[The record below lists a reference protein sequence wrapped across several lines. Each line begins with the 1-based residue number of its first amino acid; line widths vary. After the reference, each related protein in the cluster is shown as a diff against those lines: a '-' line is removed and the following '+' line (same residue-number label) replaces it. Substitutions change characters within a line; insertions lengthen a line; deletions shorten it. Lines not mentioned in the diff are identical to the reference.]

1 MIEVAV
7 MLLEV
12 EVLME
17 VEVMVEVVIVVEVI
31 KVGVMMVEVMVLDG
45 HSCSWLQLKIFEI
58 KTK

>member
-1 MIEVAV
+1 